1 MEPVRTSLLAVLAIA
16 LLSASAAR
24 ACPLSAPDVIRA
36 DGFESCARAQS
47 SFRRLT
53 ADREISGTAPTVVL
67 AHSFTLDAPTRVLAV
82 ADGRHFPVDAPAA
95 ALRIRFDGDE
105 SQSSVSV
112 MDWGSSQRPVMHGFN
127 VIGDALLGAG
137 THTVDLVASA
147 HPSRP
152 GRFRIGSG
160 SGLSVL
166 VQPLSLLQSS
176 ALPGASANINVT
188 TYAPAQ
194 GIDVNEGDGD
204 RPLLPLLAQ
213 TLSNPG
219 LRTLEVVTL
228 AAGRAFHA
236 CNSGVDDGHGDAL
249 LGLRADGA
257 CQTTHSASW
266 SVNDIDPDAEKQAPM
281 MLHGVHRLLPGQSRT
296 LELVASE
303 LAFGSDQAGS
313 PSGPHENGVC
323 WGLGSARLLS
333 ASGGGV
339 AGAAASGAS
348 QFCATYTWRCV
359 ATTQGVASCPPAG
372 SDVVLASAWVTIPPG
387 HDGIVLFNARTRIQA
402 GNADS
407 FATALL
413 GIRVDGQPVAAVG
426 MQQLAAGAA
435 QASRTLSAS
444 FLSAADSP
452 VGVLAPGPH
461 LVEVTINVS
470 GSSLMHPGVPMD
482 LPLTW
487 FD

>member
-1 MEPVRTSLLAVLAIA
+1 MPSSSARLLVLSTVMFAA
-16 LLSASAAR
+16 CDDASAVVEEAEARNYAVKSKGGECPPWECGYNSAEVNGRAIRELNLDGEANADGVRIVGFVAPAGILGDYALTVEDDELVAR
-24 ACPLSAPDVIRA
+24 AGEKALRGAALVGATIVVSSPGLLKLPVPITIAGYAEQTAWADGAAKVPSYALVYPDV
-36 DGFESCARAQS
+36 
-47 SFRRLT
+47 
-53 ADREISGTAPTVVL
+53 
-67 AHSFTLDAPTRVLAV
+67 
-82 ADGRHFPVDAPAA
+82 
-95 ALRIRFDGDE
+95 
-105 SQSSVSV
+105 
-112 MDWGSSQRPVMHGFN
+112 
-127 VIGDALLGAG
+127 
-137 THTVDLVASA
+137 
-147 HPSRP
+147 
-152 GRFRIGSG
+152 
-160 SGLSVL
+160 
-166 VQPLSLLQSS
+166 
-176 ALPGASANINVT
+176 
-188 TYAPAQ
+188 
-194 GIDVNEGDGD
+194 
-204 RPLLPLLAQ
+204 
-213 TLSNPG
+213 
-219 LRTLEVVTL
+219 
-228 AAGRAFHA
+228 
-236 CNSGVDDGHGDAL
+236 DAL

-281 MLHGVHRLLPGQSRT
+281 MLHGVHRLLPGQSRA

-444 FLSAADSP
+444 FLSAPDAP
-452 VGVLAPGPH
+452 GGVLAPGTH
-461 LVEVTINVS
+461 RVEVTINVS
-470 GSSLMHPGVPMD
+470 GGNLMHPGVPLD